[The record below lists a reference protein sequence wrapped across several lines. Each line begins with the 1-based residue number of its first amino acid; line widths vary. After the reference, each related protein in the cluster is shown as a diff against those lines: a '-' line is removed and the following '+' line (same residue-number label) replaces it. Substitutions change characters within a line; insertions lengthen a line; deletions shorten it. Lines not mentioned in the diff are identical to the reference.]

1 VTLREII
8 AADARDLLSRVDD
21 FAEEV
26 EHDPRTDPSVP
37 GWYSLR
43 GVVDRIGPD
52 PEEEADVVRDAVIF
66 EAAIGGDFGWQTIP
80 DPKRGHRMRL
90 AFHVGQPASIG
101 RIVSIVRQ
109 DDAAIAVEVQS
120 V

>member
-1 VTLREII
+1 MTLRDVI
-8 AADARDLLSRVDD
+8 AADARDLFSRVGD

-26 EHDPRTDPSVP
+26 EHDPRVDPSTP

-43 GVVDRIGPD
+43 GVVDRVGPD
-52 PEEEADVVRDAVIF
+52 PEEEADVVRDAVVF

-90 AFHVGQPASIG
+90 AFHVGQTPRVG
-101 RIVSIVRQ
+101 RIVAIVRQ
-109 DDAAIAVEVQS
+109 DDAVIAVEVQT